1 MPFLRPVGVVSLNA
15 YPCRIRNFD
24 SRCLQRFRSSR
35 ASSSARTRSRAASH
49 PSSGTHTS
57 TTLPTDSMRARNS
70 ASLRSFFLLRSA
82 DGLII
87 FETAPTTQSTPSAA
101 SLFCRSNPVTPDS

>member
-1 MPFLRPVGVVSLNA
+1 MSENDIDLIQAQCAAVQLPFLRPFGVVSLNA

-49 PSSGTHTS
+49 SSSGTHTS

-70 ASLRSFFLLRSA
+70 ASLRSFF
-82 DGLII
+82 GLA
-87 FETAPTTQSTPSAA
+87 TLSWTVS
-101 SLFCRSNPVTPDS
+101 

>member
-1 MPFLRPVGVVSLNA
+1 MPFLRPVGVASLNT

-24 SRCLQRFRSSR
+24 SLCLQRLKSSL

-49 PSSGTHTS
+49 SSSGTQTS
-57 TTLPTDSMRARNS
+57 MTFPTESILARNS

-87 FETAPTTQSTPSAA
+87 FETAPTTQSTPSAV
-101 SLFCRSNPVTPDS
+101 SFFCRSNPVTPDS